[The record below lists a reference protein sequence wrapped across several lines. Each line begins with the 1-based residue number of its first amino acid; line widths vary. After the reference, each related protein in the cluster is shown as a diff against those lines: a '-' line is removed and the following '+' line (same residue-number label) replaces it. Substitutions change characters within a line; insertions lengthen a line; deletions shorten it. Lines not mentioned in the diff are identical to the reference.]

1 MARGFTT
8 IELVVVMIVM
18 GLLAALALPRLTDR
32 VALQERGVQDQLR
45 GMLMHSRRMAVTQS
59 RDVCVLL
66 QPNQARAVYT
76 VANVCSAAVVVA
88 DPGGTAGGYV
98 LNMPPGLSLAGAA
111 LVRFNSRGQ
120 PVPAV
125 NQVINVGTLSLTVN
139 RETGLAL

>member
-1 MARGFTT
+1 MMRGFTT
-8 IELVVVMIVM
+8 IELVVVMLVM

-45 GMLMHSRRMAVTQS
+45 GMLAHSRRLAVTQS

-66 QPNQARAVYT
+66 SPNQARAVYT
-76 VANVCSAAVVVA
+76 AANACSPALAVA
-88 DPGGTAGGYV
+88 DPGGNAGYV
-98 LNMPPGLSLAGAA
+98 IDMPPGVTLAGAA

-125 NQVINVGTLSLTVN
+125 NQVINVGTLSLTLH